1 LVDDKIFGLAGK
13 VAVVTGGSSGIGL
26 GCARF
31 LSDMGASVVLADID
45 EAGGRAAESDIGKNC
60 LFVKCDVTRDV
71 DCRNMASVALARF
84 GRVDILVNC
93 AGIIRRK
100 NVLELTE
107 EEWDLS
113 VDVTLKSIYLV
124 SRHLIPFM
132 VRNGGGS
139 IVNIASGWGI
149 KGGPKAVSY
158 CAAKGGV
165 VNMTRAMAI
174 DHGPQN
180 IRVNSVS
187 PGDTDTPLLR
197 DEARQ
202 LGIAEEKWLEESAD
216 RPLKRL
222 GAPEDI
228 AMAVYFLVSGLS
240 PWVTGANL
248 VVDGGGTA

>member
-1 LVDDKIFGLAGK
+1 
-13 VAVVTGGSSGIGL
+13 
-26 GCARF
+26 
-31 LSDMGASVVLADID
+31 MGAAVVLADID
-45 EAGGRAAESDIGKNC
+45 EPGGRAAESDLGGNC
-60 LFVKCDVTRDV
+60 LFVKCDVTRDE
-71 DCRNMASVALARF
+71 DCRNMATVVMARF

-100 NVLELTE
+100 DIVELDE
-107 EEWDLS
+107 KEWDLS
-113 VDVTLKSIYLV
+113 IAVTLKSVFLV
-124 SRHLIPFM
+124 SRHLVPFM
-132 VRNGGGS
+132 VENGGGS
-139 IVNIASGWGI
+139 IVNIASGWGV

-174 DHGPQN
+174 DHGPQG

-202 LGIAEEKWLEESAD
+202 LGIDEKKWLEDSAD

-222 GAPEDI
+222 GTPEDI

>member
-1 LVDDKIFGLAGK
+1 
-13 VAVVTGGSSGIGL
+13 
-26 GCARF
+26 
-31 LSDMGASVVLADID
+31 MGAAVVLADID
-45 EAGGRAAESDIGKNC
+45 EPGGRAAESDLGGNC
-60 LFVKCDVTRDV
+60 LFVKCDVTRDE
-71 DCRNMASVALARF
+71 DCRNMATVVMARF
-84 GRVDILVNC
+84 GRVDILVNW

-100 NVLELTE
+100 DIVELDE
-107 EEWDLS
+107 KEWDLS
-113 VDVTLKSIYLV
+113 IAVTLKSVFLV

-132 VRNGGGS
+132 ARNGGGS
-139 IVNIASGWGI
+139 IVNIASGWGL

-158 CAAKGGV
+158 CAAKGGI

-174 DHGPQN
+174 DHGPQG

-202 LGIAEEKWLEESAD
+202 LGIDEKKWLQESAD

-222 GAPEDI
+222 GTPEDI